1 MVSERR
7 LADGSAA
14 TARERLRANLFITGA
29 ASVGL
34 LSVLLV
40 ADASAQQTAQQSAT
54 TLPPLEVSAKK
65 AKGKR
70 ASGKSTPEAVAP
82 AEKVEQTAPVR
93 ADAARR
99 QTDFTTPAAVRTV
112 TSEEI
117 DQIGAN
123 RSDDLL
129 RTVPG
134 IFTQSQVRTPG
145 LSVNVRGMQDFGRT
159 SVLIDGAR
167 QNFQFT
173 GHGPNG
179 TVYVD
184 PALVRSIDI
193 QKGVV
198 TSEGGAGALG
208 GVVNFRTIELDDILT
223 GGKNYGGEITTTYG
237 TNGYGW
243 AKTLATGI
251 RNDAI
256 SVFGALSLRDSDTYK
271 DGDGKE
277 VKQTAQD
284 LVSGVAKIG
293 LRPDASQTWD
303 FGLVSYDNAF
313 EAASADY
320 HAKVLTLTSKYRYAP
335 ASSLIDLR
343 FNTFYNKTQLDQDF
357 VAFIKGEQIT
367 YNAEGIGGDLTNVS
381 RFRLGAFDIKAKYGV
396 EGFYDWVETDDIG
409 KDQTA
414 PGLTPKGERGIASA
428 FSEVTAT
435 QGPFDLIAAARVD
448 HYALQGAGNNLVA
461 GGGTQG
467 IPEFGVIPN
476 VPVGPFEVDKSETA
490 VSPKF
495 TASYR
500 PTKWLQLYSSYGWG
514 FRPPT
519 ITETLMAGKHPGGPG
534 AIVKFFPNPFLDPER
549 MRGWEVGT
557 NIVLDGIVTSRDSFR
572 FKASYF
578 ANDVKDYITS
588 LANVCLSPKANICY
602 FYDNVRGTTEV
613 KGFELEVG
621 YDARFAF
628 ASLAYHNIKNTLPD
642 PMAGLGYFV
651 QQPEKV
657 WTLTAG
663 IRLFDERLVIGGRI
677 RDVSESGRQYAVL
690 EAYRLY
696 DAFASFKVNDHYDLT
711 FTAENLTD
719 EVYIP
724 AMSTDML
731 NAPGLTMKFGVKARL

>member
-7 LADGSAA
+7 LADGYGA
-14 TARERLRANLFITGA
+14 TAHERLRASLFVTGV
-29 ASVGL
+29 ASIGL
-34 LSVLLV
+34 LSALLV
-40 ADASAQQTAQQSAT
+40 ADASAQQTDQKSAT
-54 TLPPLEVSAKK
+54 ALPPLEVSAAKTS
-65 AKGKR
+65 KGKR
-70 ASGKSTPEAVAP
+70 AGGKSAPGTVEP
-82 AEKVEQTAPVR
+82 AEKVEQTVPASR
-93 ADAARR
+93 DGLKR
-99 QTDFTTPAAVRTV
+99 QSDFTTPAAVRTV

-134 IFTQSQVRTPG
+134 IFTQGQARTPG

-179 TVYVD
+179 TVFVD
-184 PALVRSIDI
+184 PALIRSIDI

-223 GGKNYGGEITTTYG
+223 RGKNYGGEITTTYG

-256 SVFGALSLRDSDTYK
+256 SVFGALSLRDSGTYK

-277 VKQTAQD
+277 VEQTAQD

-303 FGLVSYDNAF
+303 FGLVSYDNVF

-320 HAKVLTLTSKYRYAP
+320 QAKVLTLTSKYRYAP
-335 ASSLIDLR
+335 ANSLIDLR

-357 VAFIKGEQIT
+357 FAFIKGEKIT
-367 YNAEGIGGDLTNVS
+367 YNDNGIGGDLTNVS
-381 RFRLGAFDIKAKYGV
+381 RFKLGAFDIRAKYGV
-396 EGFYDWVETDDIG
+396 EGFYDWVETEDIG

-448 HYALQGAGNNLVA
+448 HYALQGSGNNLLS
-461 GGGTQG
+461 GGGQQPFP
-467 IPEFGVIPN
+467 IYGVIPN

-500 PTKWLQLYSSYGWG
+500 PAKWLQLYSSYGWG
-514 FRPPT
+514 FRPPA
-519 ITETLMAGKHPGGPG
+519 ISETLMAGQHPGGVG
-534 AIVKFFPNPFLDPER
+534 GFVKFFPNPFLDPEYA
-549 MRGWEVGT
+549 RGWEVGT
-557 NIVLDGIVTSRDSFR
+557 NIVLDGIVTRGDSLR
-572 FKASYF
+572 VKANYF

-588 LANVCLSPKANICY
+588 QINRCNGTALCY

-628 ASLAYHNIKNTLPD
+628 ASLAYHNIQNNLPD
-642 PMAGLGYFV
+642 PMPGLGYFA
-651 QQPEKV
+651 QQPEKI
-657 WTLTAG
+657 WTVTAG
-663 IRLFDERLVIGGRI
+663 IRLFDERLVVGGRV
-677 RDVSESGRQYAVL
+677 RDVSESGRQYSVL

-696 DAFASFKVNDHYDLT
+696 DAFASFKVNDHFDLN

-719 EVYIP
+719 EVYVP
-724 AMSTDML
+724 AMTTDMI
-731 NAPGLTMKFGVKARL
+731 NAPGLTMKFEVKARL